1 MKKPLTVGISARHV
15 HVTQQDLET
24 LFGPGAQLTVFKNL
38 SQPGQFASN
47 EKVTLAG
54 KKGKFENVRI
64 LGPVRKQTQV
74 EISKT
79 DSFAL
84 GIEAPVLQSGTLAE
98 AAPITIIGP
107 AGSIE
112 LGHAVI
118 IAARHIHMSPED
130 AEAYG
135 VRDGQIVKVRTSGP
149 RALVFENV
157 LVRVHPEFALDLHID
172 TDEANAAGVK
182 NGDPVEVIL

>member
-15 HVTQQDLET
+15 HVTQKDLET
-24 LFGPGAQLTVFKNL
+24 LFGPGAKLTVFKDL

-47 EKVTLAG
+47 EKVTLVG
-54 KKGKFENVRI
+54 KKGRFENVRI

-84 GIEAPVLQSGTLAE
+84 GIEAPVLQSGSLDE
-98 AAPITIIGP
+98 AAPVTIIGP
-107 AGSIE
+107 AGSVE
-112 LGHAVI
+112 LAHAVI
-118 IAARHIHMSPED
+118 VAGRHIHMSPED

-135 VRDGQIVKVRTSGP
+135 LRDGQIVKVKTSGP
-149 RALVFENV
+149 RAVIFENV

-172 TDEANAAGVK
+172 TDEANAAGLK
-182 NGDPVEVIL
+182 NGDVVEIIK